1 MGNENLILK
10 DKQFESER
18 EIKRLMDLGQAKEV
32 QTSQLIS
39 DTNEMGVEIEKFKYQ
54 FEESNLQVNNLKETL
69 KAKENDIDKIR
80 NELQKNEIT
89 LIHAKEENRKIQ
101 SASQFEKAEMRRN
114 SEDITNRL
122 KNELAASKQN
132 EEESKIDLQRAIQNL
147 KEQKAKIEEL

>member
-1 MGNENLILK
+1 MG
-10 DKQFESER
+10 
-18 EIKRLMDLGQAKEV
+18 
-32 QTSQLIS
+32 
-39 DTNEMGVEIEKFKYQ
+39 
-54 FEESNLQVNNLKETL
+54 
-69 KAKENDIDKIR
+69 DKIR

-147 KEQKAKIEEL
+147 KEQKAKIEELIENTEELKTDCSNSKHRVKQLIESTR